1 MNATTKQITV
11 RDVMK
16 KEYGMIGG
24 METIQD
30 ALLMM
35 KRLRTSV
42 LVVDKRNKDDEFGLL
57 LVSDIARKV
66 MAKDRS
72 CKRTNVYEVMNKP
85 AVSLDPNMDIRYCA
99 RLFARFSLVRAL
111 VVEDE
116 KVLGTIS
123 PNSLVLDGLFALD
136 ED

>member
-1 MNATTKQITV
+1 MNAAIKQITV

-16 KEYGMIGG
+16 KEYGMIDD
-24 METIQD
+24 METIHA

-35 KRLRTSV
+35 KKLKTSV
-42 LVVDKRNKDDEFGLL
+42 LVVDKRSKDDEFGLL

-66 MAKDRS
+66 MAKGRS
-72 CKRTNVYEVMNKP
+72 YKRTNVYEVMNKP
-85 AVSLDPNMDIRYCA
+85 AILIDPNMDIRYCA
-99 RLFARFSLVRAL
+99 RLFSRFSLVRAL
-111 VVEDE
+111 VVEGE
-116 KVLGTIS
+116 TVLGTIS